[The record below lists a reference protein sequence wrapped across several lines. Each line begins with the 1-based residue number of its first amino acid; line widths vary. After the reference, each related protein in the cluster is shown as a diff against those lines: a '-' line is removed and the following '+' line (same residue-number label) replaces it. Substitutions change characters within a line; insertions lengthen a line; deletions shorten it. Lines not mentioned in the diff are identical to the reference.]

1 MRSQLR
7 QHPNPRS
14 NAARKGSNFHAKPT
28 GVKHSC
34 EANFRQH
41 PNPPSPRTPQ
51 HGRGQTFMRSQLRQ
65 HPNPRSNATKE
76 GSNFDAKPTSPTSQP
91 GSNAALTRSNLHGK
105 PTSPTLLELK
115 LLPKNAIHPTL
126 LRSPSPRTALHW
138 AALSGDAAVV
148 AALLAAA
155 CDPQPSLG
163 SA

>member
-14 NAARKGSNFHAKPT
+14 NAARKGSNIHAKPT
-28 GVKHSC
+28 F
-34 EANFRQH
+34 ANT
-41 PNPPSPRTPQ
+41 PTPPPPRTPQ